1 MNSCIV
7 HTKHYCEENEYITLF
22 GRIELDILTNFS
34 SSWDQCSPELSVCVL
49 ADVGPKCFE
58 ISSQL
63 AQIQSGL
70 DTKCC
75 PFYEFIS
82 NVQRVVVRSYI
93 KDYKITTSCNHCQLR
108 TLQENCTLQTILR
121 LSSYNYMYVCILG
134 DHCILSHPTH
144 TLAPYSRPST
154 TFDSFLTQFF
164 DSAFD
169 GFFLHGEMKGF
180 LCFQSARKND

>member
-1 MNSCIV
+1 MSGKSEENSGRKLTNPLLPLVPPAARRMFEEMVQETVEGNSLEMELRQDQVEGWVMNSCIV
-7 HTKHYCEENEYITLF
+7 HTEHYCEENEYITLF
-22 GRIELDILTNFS
+22 GRIELDILKNFS

-82 NVQRVVVRSYI
+82 NV
-93 KDYKITTSCNHCQLR
+93 
-108 TLQENCTLQTILR
+108 
-121 LSSYNYMYVCILG
+121 
-134 DHCILSHPTH
+134 
-144 TLAPYSRPST
+144 
-154 TFDSFLTQFF
+154 
-164 DSAFD
+164 
-169 GFFLHGEMKGF
+169 
-180 LCFQSARKND
+180 